1 MERSGK
7 TYRPKHAATTTNYY
21 IQSFWFSLIKC
32 TVAAATAAMIFNA
45 MFGIA
50 VVSGTSMKPTLYD
63 GDVIVFWKHSSSY
76 ERGDIIFIKA
86 NGRKDY
92 VKRICGI
99 SGDVLSFDD
108 DNGLFLVNGEVQ
120 KELYIYERTYGKT
133 KVGYPLMLSKDQ
145 YFVMGDHRSDSL
157 DSRNYGAVSK
167 KQINGK
173 ALIILR
179 GGL

>member
-7 TYRPKHAATTTNYY
+7 IYQPKHAAVTNYCS
-21 IQSFWFSLIKC
+21 QSFWLSLIKC
-32 TVAAATAAMIFNA
+32 TVTAVAAAVIFNTL
-45 MFGIA
+45 FGIA
-50 VVSGTSMKPTLYD
+50 VVSGTSMEPTLYD

-99 SGDVLSFDD
+99 PGDVLGFDD
-108 DNGLFLVNGEVQ
+108 DNGLFLLNGEVQ
-120 KELYIYERTYGKT
+120 REPYIYERSYGKT
-133 KVGYPLMLSKDQ
+133 KVGYPLMLYEGQ

-167 KQINGK
+167 KQISGK
-173 ALIILR
+173 ALIIFR